1 MLKYVIAG
9 AATGAVISGIAA
21 ALFNGETFL
30 LITVV
35 LGVLAFFPL
44 IIKAFTSS
52 QVPRPTVY
60 GTSAPKRYT
69 TIDADQEKNKQ
80 PEQKKKMNKT
90 AASTG
95 AGLMLLIVFF
105 TGALIIL

>member
-1 MLKYVIAG
+1 MLKYVLGG
-9 AATGAVISGIAA
+9 ALIGAVISGITA

-35 LGVLAFFPL
+35 LGVLAFLPL

-52 QVPRPTVY
+52 QVPRPTLY
-60 GTSAPKRYT
+60 GTSAPKRHT
-69 TIDADQEKNKQ
+69 TIDADQSKNKQ

-90 AASTG
+90 AASTA